1 MFRPTALSSKLES
14 IMSIE
19 TIEGIEEIQR
29 DEVEVL
35 EEQQEEKKLRI
46 HLPIK
51 QASISSYGS
60 RRSSITAAAVVGK
73 SNLAQE
79 VKTSEKFQSFS
90 VIKEKRKLRSLKQDV
105 KRRARRKTS
114 GKKKSKQ
121 KEEKPSVKTKT
132 TSDNEDYESEPDVSE
147 IILTKPTIS
156 VVVPENEE
164 ANQQTKDE
172 LKALLKKKR
181 KKRKKKGR
189 IRKRRIGQI
198 CDPVA
203 EELEQLLQEKDRL
216 LREELAKLDPKVA
229 PSKPDSSFFPAPKSL
244 EKRRCYFHRDA
255 KALKCTVC
263 SGGFSTVFS
272 YQLIDYFYFQFITER
287 KEHSGLTSGF

>member
-1 MFRPTALSSKLES
+1 
-14 IMSIE
+14 MSVE
-19 TIEGIEEIQR
+19 TTEGIEEIQR
-29 DEVEVL
+29 DEEVEVV
-35 EEQQEEKKLRI
+35 EEEQEEKKLRI

-60 RRSSITAAAVVGK
+60 RRSSLTAAVAGK
-73 SNLAQE
+73 PNLAQE
-79 VKTSEKFQSFS
+79 FKTSEKFKSFS
-90 VIKEKRKLRSLKQDV
+90 VIKEKRKLRSLKQVV

-121 KEEKPSVKTKT
+121 QKPSKT

-147 IILTKPTIS
+147 IILAKPSIS
-156 VVVPENEE
+156 VVVPEIEDS
-164 ANQQTKDE
+164 NQQTKDE

-181 KKRKKKGR
+181 KKGKKKGR
-189 IRKRRIGQI
+189 IRKRRRGQI
-198 CDPVA
+198 LDPVA

-216 LREELAKLDPKVA
+216 LKEELAKLDPKKA
-229 PSKPDSSFFPAPKSL
+229 PSNPDSSFFPAPKSL

-263 SGGFSTVFS
+263 SGG
-272 YQLIDYFYFQFITER
+272 
-287 KEHSGLTSGF
+287 

>member
-1 MFRPTALSSKLES
+1 
-14 IMSIE
+14 MSIE

-29 DEVEVL
+29 DDEVEVSEDL
-35 EEQQEEKKLRI
+35 EEKKLRI

-51 QASISSYGS
+51 QASISSYES
-60 RRSSITAAAVVGK
+60 RRSSITGAGAGK
-73 SNLAQE
+73 PNLAQE
-79 VKTSEKFQSFS
+79 FKSSEKFKSFS

-105 KRRARRKTS
+105 KRRGRRKAS
-114 GKKKSKQ
+114 GKKKSKHQ
-121 KEEKPSVKTKT
+121 QGTKSAKTKT

-156 VVVPENEE
+156 VVVPETEE
-164 ANQQTKDE
+164 PNGNSKDE

-181 KKRKKKGR
+181 KKGKKKGR
-189 IRKRRIGQI
+189 IRKRRRGQI

-216 LREELAKLDPKVA
+216 LKEELAKLDPRKA
-229 PSKPDSSFFPAPKSL
+229 PSKPDSGFFPAPKSL

-263 SGGFSTVFS
+263 SGGLETGEVF
-272 YQLIDYFYFQFITER
+272 LLNNMFCF
-287 KEHSGLTSGF
+287 